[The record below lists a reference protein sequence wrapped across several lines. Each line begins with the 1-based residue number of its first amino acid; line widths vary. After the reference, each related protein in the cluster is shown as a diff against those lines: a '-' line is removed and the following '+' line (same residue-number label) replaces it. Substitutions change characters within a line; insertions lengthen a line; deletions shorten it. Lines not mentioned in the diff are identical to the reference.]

1 MNIKAI
7 FKKTGIALAIV
18 AGLTL
23 LGWYINNSPQPLST
37 PPALKAALPAA
48 NPPAGMQLYQL
59 PTGVNHRTAAFAYR
73 GGSFFDKREFT
84 MAAIL
89 IKHPKGDLLIDGG
102 FGKNVKQHFATMPW
116 YFRAVTDFAPGVPAI
131 EQLQLA
137 GYNPDSIKN
146 ILLTHAHWDHVSGI
160 EDFSNT
166 PVQVSDPELQFINS
180 GNKLCQLAQSI
191 NPARYKPYQFEEKPY
206 LGFDKS
212 YDYYADGSIVIVPAP
227 GHTPGSI
234 IVFVTTPEG
243 KRYAFIGDLAW
254 QAEGVTLLEERP
266 LLQSTLGDYDRT
278 GVQDNLRRV
287 YAIAE
292 KYPQIVIVPAHD
304 ARPIAGIPAL

>member
-1 MNIKAI
+1 MKAALR
-7 FKKTGIALAIV
+7 KIALAVFAIALLAV
-18 AGLTL
+18 
-23 LGWYINNSPQPLST
+23 LGWYINNSPQPLSA
-37 PPALKAALPAA
+37 PPELTAALPVA

-73 GGSFFDKREFT
+73 GGSFLDKREFT
-84 MAAIL
+84 MCAIL

-160 EDFSNT
+160 EDFGNT
-166 PVQVSDPELQFINS
+166 PVQVNETELQFINS
-180 GNKLCQLAQSI
+180 GNKLSELARTI
-191 NPARYKPYQFEEKPY
+191 NPARYKPYRFEDKPY

-212 YDYYADGSIVIVPAP
+212 FDYYADGSVVIVPAP
-227 GHTPGSI
+227 GHTPGSVV
-234 IVFVTTPEG
+234 VFVNTPDG

-254 QAEGVTLLEERP
+254 QAEGVTQLEERP
-266 LLQSTLGDYDRT
+266 FLQSRLGDIDRT
-278 GVQDNLRRV
+278 GVQDNLRRM
-287 YAIAE
+287 YAIAK
-292 KYPQIVIVPAHD
+292 KYPQIIIVPAHD
-304 ARPIAGIPAL
+304 ARPIGNIPAL